1 MLKGKGVSN
10 GIGIGNAIILENDKI
25 EVTQFKIEN
34 PKKEVEFFYT
44 AFNKVIEETK
54 ELKNKLTG
62 TEQEIMQ
69 AYLTILEDPTL
80 ISETISMIENEQ
92 YNAGY
97 ATEIGF
103 NKIAQVFK
111 SMEDSYMAARAADI
125 EDMKNRVL
133 AKIVGKELVDLGKM
147 QPNTIIIAKELTT
160 SDTAKLN
167 FKNVSGIITELGGKT
182 SHVSIMART
191 HEIPAIL
198 GIDNIKE
205 KFKNNDYIAM
215 NGNTGEIYINPTE
228 EVLNNFKELM
238 IKMNNEK
245 LDLEKYK
252 SDNTV
257 TTDNYK
263 VELVANIG
271 VPEDSNIAIENTAE
285 GIGLFRS
292 EFLYM
297 DSETLPTE
305 EEQFVAYKKVA
316 ENMKGKPVIIRTLDV
331 GGDKDIKY
339 LNLEKEDNPFL
350 GYRAIRIS
358 LDNQELFKT
367 QLRALLRASHFGK
380 VYIMLPMISSIEE
393 LRQAKEIIEE
403 VKEELEYKN
412 IEFDKD
418 IKVGIMIEIP
428 SAALMAKALAEE
440 CDFFSIGTND
450 LIQYTTAVER
460 GNSKIEK
467 LYTKYHPAV
476 IKLIKMAIDGA
487 HSAGKWCGMCG
498 EAAGDSLYIPLIL
511 GLGLDEF
518 SMNPS
523 KILRARKVI
532 SNLSYKDCKTL
543 ANKVLELNTATEV
556 EDLLIKFNKAK
567 IVD

>member
-54 ELKNKLTG
+54 ELINKLTG

-80 ISETISMIENEQ
+80 ISETLSMIENEQ

-133 AKIVGKELVDLGKM
+133 AKIVGKELVDLGKI

-215 NGNTGEIYINPTE
+215 NGNTGEIYVNPTE
-228 EVLNNFKELM
+228 EVVNNFKELM

-252 SDNTV
+252 SDKTV

-316 ENMKGKPVIIRTLDV
+316 ENMNGKPVIIRTLDV

-393 LRQAKEIIEE
+393 LRQAKEIIEK

-418 IKVGIMIEIP
+418 LKVGIMIEIP

-523 KILRARKVI
+523 KILRARKII

-567 IVD
+567 IAD

>member
-54 ELKNKLTG
+54 ELINKLTG

-80 ISETISMIENEQ
+80 ISETLSMIENEQ

-133 AKIVGKELVDLGKM
+133 AKIVGKELVDLGKI
-147 QPNTIIIAKELTT
+147 QPNTIIIANELTT

-215 NGNTGEIYINPTE
+215 NGNTGEIYVNPTE
-228 EVLNNFKELM
+228 EVVNNFKELM

-252 SDNTV
+252 SDKTV

-271 VPEDSNIAIENTAE
+271 VPDDSNIAI
-285 GIGLFRS
+285 
-292 EFLYM
+292 
-297 DSETLPTE
+297 
-305 EEQFVAYKKVA
+305 
-316 ENMKGKPVIIRTLDV
+316 
-331 GGDKDIKY
+331 
-339 LNLEKEDNPFL
+339 
-350 GYRAIRIS
+350 
-358 LDNQELFKT
+358 
-367 QLRALLRASHFGK
+367 
-380 VYIMLPMISSIEE
+380 
-393 LRQAKEIIEE
+393 
-403 VKEELEYKN
+403 
-412 IEFDKD
+412 
-418 IKVGIMIEIP
+418 
-428 SAALMAKALAEE
+428 
-440 CDFFSIGTND
+440 
-450 LIQYTTAVER
+450 
-460 GNSKIEK
+460 
-467 LYTKYHPAV
+467 
-476 IKLIKMAIDGA
+476 
-487 HSAGKWCGMCG
+487 
-498 EAAGDSLYIPLIL
+498 
-511 GLGLDEF
+511 
-518 SMNPS
+518 
-523 KILRARKVI
+523 
-532 SNLSYKDCKTL
+532 
-543 ANKVLELNTATEV
+543 
-556 EDLLIKFNKAK
+556 
-567 IVD
+567 

>member
-34 PKKEVEFFYT
+34 PKKEVEFFYA

-54 ELKNKLTG
+54 ELINNLTG
-62 TEQEIMQ
+62 TEREIMQ

-80 ISETISMIENEQ
+80 TAETINMIENEQ

-97 ATEIGF
+97 ATEAGF

-111 SMEDSYMAARAADI
+111 SMDDSYMAARAADI

-133 AKIVGKELVDLGKM
+133 AKIVGKELVNLGKI

-167 FKNVSGIITELGGKT
+167 LNNVSGIITELGGIT

-198 GIDNIKE
+198 GIDNINK
-205 KFKNNDYIAM
+205 KFKNNDLIAM
-215 NGNTGEIYINPTE
+215 NGDTGEIYINPTE
-228 EVLNNFKELM
+228 EEINNFKELE
-238 IKMNNEK
+238 IRINNEK
-245 LDLEKYK
+245 LDLKKYK
-252 SDNTV
+252 SDKTV
-257 TTDNYK
+257 TIDNYK

-271 VPEDSNIAIENTAE
+271 VPEDSNLAIENTAE

-297 DSETLPTE
+297 NSDSLPTE
-305 EEQFVAYKKVA
+305 EEQFIAYKKVA
-316 ENMKGKPVIIRTLDV
+316 ENMNGKPVIIRTLDV

-339 LNLEKEDNPFL
+339 LNLKKEENPFL

-367 QLRALLRASHFGK
+367 QLRALLRASSYGK
-380 VYIMLPMISSIEE
+380 IYIMLPMISSIEE
-393 LRQAKEIIEE
+393 LRKAKEIIEE
-403 VKEELEYKN
+403 VKEELENKN
-412 IEFDKD
+412 MGFDKD
-418 IKVGIMIEIP
+418 LKVGIMIEIP
-428 SAALMAKALAEE
+428 SAALMAKDLADE

-523 KILRARKVI
+523 KILKARKII
-532 SNLSYKDCKTL
+532 SNLSYKECKTL
-543 ANKVLELNTATEV
+543 ANKVLEINTATEI
-556 EDLLIKFNKAK
+556 EDLLIKFKNAK
-567 IVD
+567 IKD

>member
-34 PKKEVEFFYT
+34 PKKEVEFIYT

-54 ELKNKLTG
+54 ELINKLTG

-80 ISETISMIENEQ
+80 ISETLSMIENEQ

-133 AKIVGKELVDLGKM
+133 AKIVGKELVDLGKI

-215 NGNTGEIYINPTE
+215 NGNTGEIYVNPTE
-228 EVLNNFKELM
+228 EVVNNFKELM

-252 SDNTV
+252 SDKTV

-316 ENMKGKPVIIRTLDV
+316 ENMNGKPVIIRTLDV

-393 LRQAKEIIEE
+393 LRQAKEIIEK

-418 IKVGIMIEIP
+418 LKVGIMIEIP

-523 KILRARKVI
+523 KILRARKII

-543 ANKVLELNTATEV
+543 ANKVLELNTAIEV

-567 IVD
+567 IAD

>member
-54 ELKNKLTG
+54 ELINKLTG

-80 ISETISMIENEQ
+80 ISETLSMIENEQ

-133 AKIVGKELVDLGKM
+133 AKIVGKELVDLGKI

-215 NGNTGEIYINPTE
+215 NGNTGEIYVNPTE
-228 EVLNNFKELM
+228 EVVNNFKELM

-252 SDNTV
+252 SDKTV

-316 ENMKGKPVIIRTLDV
+316 ENMNGKPVIIRTLDV

-393 LRQAKEIIEE
+393 LRQAKEIIEK

-418 IKVGIMIEIP
+418 LKVGIMIEIP

-523 KILRARKVI
+523 KILRARKII

-543 ANKVLELNTATEV
+543 ANKVLELNTAIEV

-567 IVD
+567 IAD

>member
-54 ELKNKLTG
+54 ELINKLTG

-80 ISETISMIENEQ
+80 ISETLSMIENEQ

-133 AKIVGKELVDLGKM
+133 AKIVGKELVDLGKI

-215 NGNTGEIYINPTE
+215 NGNTGEIYVNPTE
-228 EVLNNFKELM
+228 EVVNNFKELM

-252 SDNTV
+252 SDKTV

-316 ENMKGKPVIIRTLDV
+316 ENMNGKPVIIRTLDV

-393 LRQAKEIIEE
+393 LRQAKEIIEK

-418 IKVGIMIEIP
+418 LKVGIMIEIP